1 MPLAYAIAFAMT
13 FFIGSI
19 LILVFTGQ
27 NPLAAYKIFFSE
39 SFFSTYGILEILAKA
54 TPIIIAGSGMVI
66 AFRCGLWNLGAEG
79 QMAIGAIIS
88 TALAVYVNLPGI
100 LVLPLIFAGS
110 FVGGGIWSGIA
121 GYLKKQF
128 GVHEMLSTLLMN
140 YIALKLME
148 YMIRG
153 PMSMPNPIYP
163 RSAEI
168 QPQAQMAF
176 IKYPLNTTLIIA
188 LLIVPAV
195 WFLIH
200 YTNLGYRLRAVGLSR
215 EAARLSGMNIGRLT
229 LTVMLLSGGI
239 SAIGGT
245 VIIVGDFMRMQ
256 RHVTG
261 GYGFLAI
268 VVVMLAR
275 QDIIA
280 LPFAAFLI
288 SGMMVGASA
297 LTLAEIPAAFY
308 QVMIGLLLLCAVFS
322 NYINQRLKHAWDV

>member
-1 MPLAYAIAFAMT
+1 MPLAYLIAFAMT
-13 FFIGSI
+13 FLIGSI
-19 LILVFTGQ
+19 LILAFTGR
-27 NPLAAYKIFFSE
+27 NPLVAYKTFFAE
-39 SFFSTYGILEILAKA
+39 GFFSTYGILEILAKT
-54 TPIIIAGSGMVI
+54 TPIMIAGSGMVI

-79 QMAIGAIIS
+79 QMAIGAVIS
-88 TALAVYVNLPGI
+88 TGLGVYVNLPGI
-100 LVLPLIFAGS
+100 VLLPLIFVAS
-110 FVGGGIWSGIA
+110 FAGGGIWSGIA

-128 GVHEMLSTLLMN
+128 GVHEILSTLLMN

-163 RSAEI
+163 RSSEI
-168 QPQAQMAF
+168 QAQAQMAF
-176 IKYPLNTTLIIA
+176 IKYPLNTALIIA
-188 LLIVPAV
+188 LLIVPVV

-200 YTNLGYRLRAVGLSR
+200 RTNLGYRLRAVGLSR
-215 EAARLSGMNIGRLT
+215 EAARLSGMNIGKLT
-229 LTVMLLSGGI
+229 LIVMLLSGGI
-239 SAIGGT
+239 SALGGT
-245 VIIVGDFMRMQ
+245 VVIVGDFMRIQ

-275 QDIIA
+275 ENIVA

-297 LTLAEIPAAFY
+297 LTLEEIPAAFY
-308 QVMIGLLLLCAVFS
+308 EVMIGLLLLCVVFS
-322 NYINQRLKHAWDV
+322 NHINQKLKQHWEV